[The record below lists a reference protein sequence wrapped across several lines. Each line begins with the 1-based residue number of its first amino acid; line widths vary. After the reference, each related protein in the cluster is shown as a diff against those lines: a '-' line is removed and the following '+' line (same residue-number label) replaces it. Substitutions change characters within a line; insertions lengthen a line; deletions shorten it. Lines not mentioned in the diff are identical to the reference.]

1 MERTICI
8 EKVFTHLHAHNLANE
23 HIVAAKLQHLPH
35 LAGKIG
41 RAFRNGR
48 RIHQTFRR
56 HGMQPGGGK
65 LIPVLAGANAA
76 IVQCLAPLLIHQI
89 DHKFAAFLD
98 HIMRVAILAD
108 TD

>member
-1 MERTICI
+1 MEGTVCI
-8 EKVFTHLHAHNLANE
+8 EKVFTHLYAHNLANE

-48 RIHQTFRR
+48 RIRQAFRR
-56 HGMQPGGGK
+56 HRMQPGGGK

-76 IVQCLAPLLIHQI
+76 IVQRLAMLLIHQI

-108 TD
+108 AN